1 MIKTYFPSIIIT
13 LVFVKKASDLVA
25 RCTDANLFYH
35 QSHLLKFFIIM
46 KTRVF
51 VEKKNLKT
59 SRVIAGKNFYK
70 LNLNLNYDHDHVFK
84 KNEKNFMIPTL
95 ALERR

>member
-1 MIKTYFPSIIIT
+1 MFIA
-13 LVFVKKASDLVA
+13 LVFVKKVSDLVA

-46 KTRVF
+46 KTRVL

>member
-46 KTRVF
+46 KTRVL

-84 KNEKNFMIPTL
+84 KMKKIS
-95 ALERR
+95 

>member
-84 KNEKNFMIPTL
+84 KMKKIS
-95 ALERR
+95 